1 MIIIKLIDM
10 DANKI
15 LLIIVILLCGATG
28 YFSYKTYQE
37 VKELK
42 TQAQVT
48 EQKVDSLMLATAKI
62 AKSTK
67 TVVANKQPKSFWEAL
82 FSEIEEDEKAAA
94 AEKKAQ
100 AAKAKVT
107 VSTSYRL
114 EDRYVIGKV
123 ELPEHLGAQGGQI
136 TVNVFVNQYGTVKKT
151 SVADGATITDPEVI
165 ESVRKAALKTD
176 FNSNYDAPELVEG
189 TITYTF
195 KKK

>member
-1 MIIIKLIDM
+1 MPSPYNDM
-10 DANKI
+10 DTTKI
-15 LLIIVILLCGATG
+15 LLIIAILLCGVTG
-28 YFSYKTYQE
+28 YFAYQTSQE
-37 VKELK
+37 VKVLK
-42 TQAQVT
+42 AQVQVT

-67 TVVANKQPKSFWEAL
+67 TVSGNRQPESFWEAL
-82 FSEIEEDEKAAA
+82 ISEIEESEKAAKAEERAKA
-94 AEKKAQ
+94 AR
-100 AAKAKVT
+100 AKVT

-123 ELPEHLGAQGGQI
+123 ELPDHPGSQSGTI
-136 TVNVFVNQYGTVKKT
+136 TVNVSVNQGGTVKKT

-176 FNSNYDAPELVEG
+176 FNTNIDAPELAEG
-189 TITYTF
+189 TITYSF

>member
-1 MIIIKLIDM
+1 M
-10 DANKI
+10 DTNKI
-15 LLIIVILLCGATG
+15 LLIIAILLCGATD
-28 YFSYKTYQE
+28 YFAYQTSQE

-42 TQAQVT
+42 AQAKVT

-67 TVVANKQPKSFWEAL
+67 TVSGNRQPKSFWGAL
-82 FSEIEEDEKAAA
+82 FSEIEADEKAAA
-94 AEKKAQ
+94 ARRKAE

-123 ELPEHLGAQGGQI
+123 ELPDHLGTQGGTI
-136 TVNVFVNQYGTVKKT
+136 TVNVSVNQYGTVKKT

-165 ESVRKAALKTD
+165 ESVRKAALQTD
-176 FNSNYDAPELVEG
+176 FNSNHDAPELQEG

>member
-1 MIIIKLIDM
+1 M

-15 LLIIVILLCGATG
+15 LLIIVILLSGATG
-28 YFSYKTYQE
+28 YYSYKTSKE

-42 TQAQVT
+42 AQAQVT
-48 EQKVDSLMLATAKI
+48 ELKVDSLMLATAKI

-67 TVVANKQPKSFWEAL
+67 TVSGNRQPKSFWEAL
-82 FSEIEEDEKAAA
+82 FSEIEAEEKAAA
-94 AEKKAQ
+94 QQRKAE

-123 ELPEHLGAQGGQI
+123 ELPDHLGTQGGQV
-136 TVNVFVNQYGTVKKT
+136 TVKVSVNQGGTVKKT
-151 SVADGATITDPEVI
+151 SIADGATITDPEVI

-176 FNSNYDAPELVEG
+176 FNVNFDAPELVEG

>member
-1 MIIIKLIDM
+1 MET
-10 DANKI
+10 NRI
-15 LLIIVILLCGATG
+15 LLIIAIVICGATG
-28 YFSYKTYQE
+28 YFSYKTSE
-37 VKELK
+37 EMKALKE
-42 TQAQVT
+42 QVQVT

-67 TVVANKQPKSFWEAL
+67 TISGKQQPKTFWEAL
-82 FSEIEEDEKAAA
+82 FSEIEESEKAAKAEERAKA
-94 AEKKAQ
+94 AR
-100 AAKAKVT
+100 AKVT

-123 ELPEHLGAQGGQI
+123 ELPEHLGVQGGQI
-136 TVNVFVNQYGTVKKT
+136 TVNISVNQSGTVKKT
-151 SVADGATITDPEVI
+151 SIVDGSTITDQEVI
-165 ESVRKAALKTD
+165 ESVRRAALRTD

>member
-1 MIIIKLIDM
+1 M

-28 YFSYKTYQE
+28 YFSYKTSQE
-37 VKELK
+37 VMELK
-42 TQAQVT
+42 AQTQVT

-67 TVVANKQPKSFWEAL
+67 TMSGNRQPKSFWEAL
-82 FSEIEEDEKAAA
+82 FSEFEAEEKASAA
-94 AEKKAQ
+94 QRKAE

-123 ELPEHLGAQGGQI
+123 ELPDHLGAQAGQI
-136 TVNVFVNQYGTVKKT
+136 TVNVTVNRSGTVKKT
-151 SVADGATITDPEVI
+151 SVAEGATITDPEVI

-176 FNSNYDAPELVEG
+176 FNSNYDAPEMVEG
-189 TITYTF
+189 TITYLF

>member
-1 MIIIKLIDM
+1 M
-10 DANKI
+10 DANRI
-15 LLIIVILLCGATG
+15 LLIIVILLCGATA
-28 YFSYKTYQE
+28 YYTYKTSQE

-42 TQAQVT
+42 AQAQVT

-67 TVVANKQPKSFWEAL
+67 TVSGNRQPQSFWEAL
-82 FSEIEEDEKAAA
+82 FSEIEADEKAAA
-94 AEKKAQ
+94 QQRKAE

-114 EDRYVIGKV
+114 EDRYVLGKV
-123 ELPEHLGAQGGQI
+123 ELPDHLGAQGGQI
-136 TVNVFVNQYGTVKKT
+136 TVSVSVNQFGTVKKT
-151 SVADGATITDPEVI
+151 RIIDGATITDPEVI

>member
-28 YFSYKTYQE
+28 YFSYKTSQE

>member
-1 MIIIKLIDM
+1 M

-28 YFSYKTYQE
+28 YYSYKTSQE

-42 TQAQVT
+42 TQAQLT
-48 EQKVDSLMLATAKI
+48 EQKIDSLMLATAKI

-67 TVVANKQPKSFWEAL
+67 SVSGNRQPKTFWESL
-82 FSEIEEDEKAAA
+82 FSEIEADEKAAA
-94 AEKKAQ
+94 QQRKAE

-107 VSTSYRL
+107 VSTSYRI
-114 EDRYVIGKV
+114 EDRYVSGNIV
-123 ELPEHLGAQGGQI
+123 LPDYLGAQDGQI
-136 TVNVFVNQYGTVKKT
+136 TVNVLVDQYGTVKKT
-151 SVADGATITDPEVI
+151 SVAEGATISDPEVI
-165 ESVRKAALKTD
+165 ESVRKAALKTG
-176 FNSNYDAPELVEG
+176 FNYNSDALELAEG

>member
-1 MIIIKLIDM
+1 M
-10 DANKI
+10 DTNKI
-15 LLIIVILLCGATG
+15 LLIIAILLCGATG
-28 YFSYKTYQE
+28 YFAYQTSQE

-42 TQAQVT
+42 AQAKVT
-48 EQKVDSLMLATAKI
+48 EQKVYSLMLATVKI

-67 TVVANKQPKSFWEAL
+67 TVSGNRQSSSFWEAL
-82 FSEIEEDEKAAA
+82 FSEIEESEKAAK
-94 AEKKAQ
+94 AEQRAK

-114 EDRYVIGKV
+114 EDRYVIGKI
-123 ELPEHLGAQGGQI
+123 ELPDHLGAQGGTI
-136 TVNVFVNQYGTVKKT
+136 TVNVLVNQGGTVKKT
-151 SVADGATITDPEVI
+151 SVAAGATITDPEVI

-176 FNSNYDAPELVEG
+176 FNTDFDAPELADG

>member
-1 MIIIKLIDM
+1 M

-28 YFSYKTYQE
+28 YYSYKTSQE

-42 TQAQVT
+42 AQAQVT

-62 AKSTK
+62 AKSTR
-67 TVVANKQPKSFWEAL
+67 TVSGNGQPKSFWEAL
-82 FSEIEEDEKAAA
+82 FSEIEAEERAAA
-94 AEKKAQ
+94 QQRKAE

-123 ELPEHLGAQGGQI
+123 ELPDHLGAQDGQI
-136 TVNVFVNQYGTVKKT
+136 TVKVSVNQGGTVKKT
-151 SVADGATITDPEVI
+151 SIADGATITDPEVI

>member
-1 MIIIKLIDM
+1 M
-10 DANKI
+10 DSTK
-15 LLIIVILLCGATG
+15 LLIIIILILCGVTG
-28 YFSYKTYQE
+28 YFSYQTAQE

-42 TQAQVT
+42 KQAQVT
-48 EQKVDSLMLATAKI
+48 ENKVDSLMLATAKI

-67 TVVANKQPKSFWEAL
+67 TVSSNKQAKSFWEVL
-82 FSEIEEDEKAAA
+82 FSELEEEEKAAA
-94 AEKKAQ
+94 AQKKAQ

-107 VSTSYRL
+107 VSSSYRL
-114 EDRYVIGKV
+114 EDRYVIGQV
-123 ELPEHLGAQGGQI
+123 ELPDYIGSQSGQI
-136 TVNVFVNQYGTVKKT
+136 TVNVSVSKYGTVKKT

-176 FNSNYDAPELVEG
+176 FNSDYDAPELAEG

>member
-1 MIIIKLIDM
+1 M

-28 YFSYKTYQE
+28 YFSYKTSQE

>member
-1 MIIIKLIDM
+1 M

-28 YFSYKTYQE
+28 YYSYKTSLE

-42 TQAQVT
+42 AQAQVT

-67 TVVANKQPKSFWEAL
+67 TVNANKQPKTFWEL
-82 FSEIEEDEKAAA
+82 RFSEIEADEKAAA
-94 AEKKAQ
+94 AEKKAKV
-100 AAKAKVT
+100 AKAKVT
-107 VSTSYRL
+107 VSSSYRL
-114 EDRYVIGKV
+114 EDRYVIGEV
-123 ELPEHLGAQGGQI
+123 EMPEHLGSQGGQI
-136 TVNVFVNQYGTVKKT
+136 TVNIFVNQSGTVKKT
-151 SVADGATITDPEVI
+151 SIADGATITDPEVI
-165 ESVRKAALKTD
+165 ESARKAALKTD
-176 FNSNYDAPELVEG
+176 FNSNYDAPDMVEG

>member
-1 MIIIKLIDM
+1 MDM
-10 DANKI
+10 DTNKI
-15 LLIIVILLCGATG
+15 LLIIAILLCGATG
-28 YFSYKTYQE
+28 YFAYQTSKE

-42 TQAQVT
+42 AQAKVT

-67 TVVANKQPKSFWEAL
+67 TVSGNRQPKSFWEAL
-82 FSEIEEDEKAAA
+82 FSEIEESEKAAKAEEMAKA
-94 AEKKAQ
+94 AR
-100 AAKAKVT
+100 AKVT

-123 ELPEHLGAQGGQI
+123 ELPEHLGTQSGTI
-136 TVNVFVNQYGTVKKT
+136 TVNVSVNEYGTVKKT
-151 SVADGATITDPEVI
+151 SVAEGATITDPEVI
-165 ESVRKAALKTD
+165 ESVRKAALQTD
-176 FNSNYDAPELVEG
+176 FNSNYDAPELQEG